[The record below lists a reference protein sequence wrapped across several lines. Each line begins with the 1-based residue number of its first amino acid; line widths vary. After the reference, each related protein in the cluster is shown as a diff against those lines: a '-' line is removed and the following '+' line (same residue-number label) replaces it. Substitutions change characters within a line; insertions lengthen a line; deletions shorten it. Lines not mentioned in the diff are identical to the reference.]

1 MAWSELLAAVAL
13 VLVLEGVL
21 PFLSPASYRR
31 MLARVAE
38 LSERQL
44 RIGGL
49 VAMLAG
55 LLLLLVAR
63 A

>member
-21 PFLSPASYRR
+21 PFLSPAVVRR

-38 LSERQL
+38 LGDREL
-44 RIGGL
+44 RIGGFL
-49 VAMLAG
+49 SMLAG
-55 LLLLLVAR
+55 LILLLVAR
-63 A
+63 S